1 MNKYFKYI
9 LLTIS
14 LFFVG
19 SIKVEAKVIS
29 CTYEWRDNMG
39 VKRTIIMKT
48 KDGGNT
54 WYEFIGADFLAF
66 NKPERLIDGL
76 NYPVSST
83 ADCPPNASLN
93 LTYEVYTY
101 SGTNYKGG
109 DIVPYHKITL
119 EGSTPTLSNENDK
132 KIDITPKKG
141 EAYKKEQ
148 ALKDAQGGNSAPIN
162 PQNPGTTSCQSLF
175 AGLEDELKKI
185 FNAIKIVVPIL
196 VIVFSSLDFAKAIFG
211 GSDDD
216 VKKSQIKFVKR
227 LVVAFVF
234 FLLPTLMAFAMGIM
248 DVIYN
253 GGNFD
258 CLILN

>member
-19 SIKVEAKVIS
+19 SMKVEADIKCNYSWIDS
-29 CTYEWRDNMG
+29 NGQKNTITMRTKNNGESWYKDTGMTTYWKKEN
-39 VKRTIIMKT
+39 I
-48 KDGGNT
+48 
-54 WYEFIGADFLAF
+54 
-66 NKPERLIDGL
+66 IDGL
-76 NYPVSST
+76 SYPITSI
-83 ADCPPNASLN
+83 AECPKDGEINLKKEEYSLKN
-93 LTYEVYTY
+93 RPEIVYDKYTV
-101 SGTNYKGG
+101 G
-109 DIVPYHKITL
+109 DTP
-119 EGSTPTLSNENDK
+119 PTLHSNDDRTVGKN
-132 KIDITPKKG
+132 
-141 EAYKKEQ
+141 KKEE
-148 ALKDAQGGNSAPIN
+148 ALDRAQGGNSVPIN